1 MAEKY
6 NKWYMN
12 TEDYDDVIVSSKVV
26 LSRNLADFDF
36 SCRLGNDDAIK
47 LVEKIRAITPG
58 LAGRECME
66 YYSCIYNKLPVSE
79 QNILVETGAVTQAL
93 RSKKQSTGLILSE
106 DESVSIMINEADHL
120 KIQVIRTGNNM
131 REVFKVSDRID
142 NYFDCELRYAYS
154 EKYGFLTSSAADV
167 GTGLKTVFILSLPA
181 LAMSSKIQSIRDEVG
196 KFGVSIDPIVSDS
209 GKSSSLMFGISNRR
223 TLGLS
228 ENDIIENVDQ
238 ITSQIVELER
248 KRREAMLENERMD
261 LEDKIF
267 RSYGVL
273 RYARKITLDD
283 ALMLLA
289 QLKFGSDLGIIELST
304 GGPELNRLMIEIQPA
319 SLIKEYKCPND
330 PNTVDETRAIH
341 LNKKLPKLKQGREE

>member
-12 TEDYDDVIVSSKVV
+12 TEDYDDVVVSSRAV

-36 SCRLGNDDAIK
+36 SCRLGNDEAIK
-47 LVEKIRAITPG
+47 LVDKIRSFTQG

-66 YYSCIYNKLPVSE
+66 YYSCVFNKLPEAE
-79 QNILVETGAVTQAL
+79 QAVLVESGAVTQAL
-93 RSKKQSTGLILSE
+93 RAKKQNTGLILSE
-106 DESVSIMINEADHL
+106 DESVSIMINENDHL
-120 KIQVIRTGNNM
+120 KIQSVRSGNNM
-131 REVFKVSDRID
+131 REAFKVSDRID

-154 EKYGFLTSSAADV
+154 EKYGFLTSSTADV
-167 GTGLKTVFILSLPA
+167 GTRLKVIYMLSLPA
-181 LAMSSKIQSIRDEVG
+181 LAMSSKIQTIRDEVG
-196 KFGVSIDPIVSDS
+196 KFGVSIDPIVSES

-248 KRREAMLENERMD
+248 KRRESMLENERTD
-261 LEDKIF
+261 LEDKIY

-289 QLKFGSDLGIIELST
+289 QLKFGSDLGIISLST
-304 GGPELNRLMIEIQPA
+304 GGPELNRLMIEMQPS
-319 SLIKEYKCPND
+319 SLIKEYKCPTD
-330 PNTVDETRAIH
+330 QSAVDEARAMH
-341 LNKKLPKLKQGREE
+341 LNKKLPKLRNS